1 MMVRKVGRVLAA
13 LTLVM
18 SAAACDDN
26 PLAEGREEAAYFRLN
41 PSNVAVNA
49 GGTVKVDAVV
59 VNKYGAATNEAVTAT
74 PCDNKVTAVVDTGR
88 TSFEFPERFVVTGAT
103 LGTSCLVV
111 RGGGI
116 TDTVEIRVVPA
127 SIKASVDTVGS
138 GEQQTIS
145 VQFRDAAGN
154 PVTGMGLADVTFTTL
169 TGTIAQVTSAGV
181 VSGQAPGQGMVL
193 VRLSDAWG
201 ATRVDTVR
209 FTVKAGA
216 FSGTVTQ
223 GTAGP
228 ASGSIQTVTFTQGA
242 IPFDSDTQV
251 RLKLG
256 EEVLRTFA
264 VTAPSGSITQVLPF
278 GIPAGALNFEVINIG
293 PNQIA
298 TVGTINL
305 PSGTPAADT
314 AEPDESFNTPKSMVP
329 GQIFWG
335 SLGGDDEEDVIRV
348 TITEAGTYNINF
360 QWNEVSGNGDTG
372 SDFDMYVLTDTGG
385 LLSRQETFAAAAEN
399 ANVALQPG
407 TYFIDLAT
415 WAYVGVEGRPTTYRV
430 AVTKQ

>member
-1 MMVRKVGRVLAA
+1 VMVRKVGRVLAA

-26 PLAEGREEAAYFRLN
+26 PLSEDRDEAAYFRLN
-41 PSNVAVNA
+41 PSNAAVNA
-49 GGTVKVDAVV
+49 GGTIRVDATV
-59 VNKYGAATNEAVTAT
+59 VNKYGAATNAAVTAT

-88 TSFEFPERFVVTGAT
+88 TSFEFPERFIVTGAA

-111 RGGGI
+111 RGGGV
-116 TDTVEIRVVPA
+116 TDTVEVRVVPA
-127 SIKASVDTVGS
+127 SIRATVDTVGS
-138 GEQQTIS
+138 GESKTIS

-154 PVTGMGLADVTFTTL
+154 PVSGMSLADVTFTTL

-181 VSGQAPGQGMVL
+181 VSGQAPGQGAIL
-193 VRLSDAWG
+193 VSLSSAWG
-201 ATRVDTVR
+201 ASRVDTVR

-223 GTAGP
+223 GTAG
-228 ASGSIQTVTFTQGA
+228 AATGAIQTVTFTQGA
-242 IPFDSDTQV
+242 IPFDTDTQV
-251 RLKLG
+251 RLYLG
-256 EEVLRTFA
+256 TELLRTFA
-264 VTAPSGSITQVLPF
+264 LTAPTGSITQVLPF
-278 GIPAGALNFEVINIG
+278 GLPAGALRYEVINIG

-298 TVGTINL
+298 TVGTLNL

-329 GQIFWG
+329 GEVFWG
-335 SLGGDDEEDVIRV
+335 SLGGDDEEDVIRL
-348 TITEAGTYNINF
+348 TITEAGTYTVNF

-372 SDFDMYVLTDTGG
+372 SDFDMYVLSSAGAV
-385 LLSRQETFAAAAEN
+385 LLRQETFAAAAEN
-399 ANVALQPG
+399 GSVALQPG
-407 TYFIDLAT
+407 TYYIDLAT
-415 WAYVGVEGRPTTYRV
+415 WAYVGVEGRPSTYRV